1 MATAISRP
9 HATRVLQAFVVSI
22 TFQQQSRVSEFGD
35 GTMPTIRIP
44 EAHWGKV
51 WRALVAS
58 GPISRIDQE
67 PIYLVSDQ
75 QLRLL
80 RRKKLPFELVP
91 MTDSNGAEPTH
102 G

>member
-1 MATAISRP
+1 
-9 HATRVLQAFVVSI
+9 
-22 TFQQQSRVSEFGD
+22 
-35 GTMPTIRIP
+35 MPTIRIP
-44 EAHWGKV
+44 DGHWGEV

-67 PIYLVSDQ
+67 PVYLVSDR

-91 MTDSNGAEPTH
+91 PPPDGNGAEPKH

>member
-1 MATAISRP
+1 
-9 HATRVLQAFVVSI
+9 
-22 TFQQQSRVSEFGD
+22 
-35 GTMPTIRIP
+35 MPTIRIP

-51 WRALVAS
+51 WWALVAS

-67 PIYLVSDQ
+67 PVYVVSDR

-80 RRKKLPFELVP
+80 RRKKLPFELIP
-91 MTDSNGAEPTH
+91 PPGGNGAGPKH